1 MYLFEKKNVVE
12 IPVKCKYCME
22 EIIFSIS
29 ADEYKDVMK
38 FPIKRENIHGDPKH
52 VLTIFINQNLEVD
65 NFEIKEIVDV
75 EEDVSV
81 SEKLTKQ
88 VLSDIDL
95 SDEEID
101 LYFRITGRGEVTLGE
116 MALLV
121 GKTKEECKQMANKF
135 VEKGLF
141 KEIVGATPHFAAL
154 PPYAALVAQL
164 RSFSSYISDI
174 KSKIPTQLDK
184 SFMKLETEAKDMEK
198 LKDSSEV
205 MLDLKEKM
213 LSQIH
218 AQKKEFETTISAIDQ
233 IRHITDDITQLG
245 DITKNFSDD
254 QVGTLTKQFENL
266 NIRTSRVIKNQIDGL
281 KSEFGDIKKT
291 ISDNLQKLRLGV
303 IQQAV
308 GDVID
313 KVVEKRLKDI
323 TDNLNVQLSVSQTVF
338 ADELKKATQGID
350 ADFVN
355 KLKSSIE
362 SAVKNI
368 DGISVK
374 SGEDKEKEISTLISN
389 FDEAVKMAEQ
399 RIDGISG
406 GIFESFGNIKDIFSK
421 GIVDSL
427 DNTLEDILRRLELTE
442 STTREFWEQSKKARG
457 TMTMK
462 DIWFIRSLESA
473 KAHIND
479 EISKAK
485 MRVLIVAPTLSD
497 IDINMIKSRP
507 SRINFRISTHIDPS
521 VPEHEMI
528 MNEMDNMDNVD
539 YRNRALQN
547 LWGINR
553 DYEEVILCVL
563 SKTDFRGEIITEI
576 AGIGSIIEEHIKIF
590 VPILEDA
597 WVGARKEI
605 LRSIKSSLTREHVGQ
620 PAFQKVEES
629 PAKEPVKQP
638 AFQRVEEPMIVETAK
653 TEPESKSQPL
663 EEKLAEAPK
672 ASFLSNLLD
681 EIMNTLEGK
690 TGLHFA
696 AELERF
702 QGEFVKRH
710 GYNSVL
716 KDIHTT
722 ANDIKNHTEALHRPE
737 IENLKLSIKV
747 WKQRLNL

>member
-1 MYLFEKKNVVE
+1 MYLFEKKNIVE

-29 ADEYKDVMK
+29 ADEYKEVMK

-52 VLTIFINQNLEVD
+52 ELTIFINQNLEVD

-101 LYFRITGRGEVTLGE
+101 LYFRITGRGAVTLGE
-116 MALLV
+116 MALLI

-164 RSFSSYISDI
+164 RSFSNYISEI

-184 SFMKLETEAKDMEK
+184 SFIQLESEAKDMEK

-218 AQKKEFETTISAIDQ
+218 SQKEEFEKTVSAIDQ
-233 IRHITDDITQLG
+233 IRQVTDDITQLG
-245 DITKNFSDD
+245 DLTKNLSED
-254 QVGTLTKQFENL
+254 QVGTLRKQFENL

-281 KSEFGDIKKT
+281 KTEFGDIKKT

-313 KVVEKRLKDI
+313 KVVENRLKDI

-368 DGISVK
+368 KGITVK
-374 SGEDKEKEISTLISN
+374 SGDEKEKEISTLIGN

-427 DNTLEDILRRLELTE
+427 NHTLEDILKRLELTE

-457 TMTMK
+457 AMTMK

-485 MRVLIVAPTLSD
+485 MRVLIVAPIISD

-521 VPEHEMI
+521 LPEHEMI

-563 SKTDFRGEIITEI
+563 SKTDFRGESITEI

-590 VPILEDA
+590 VPILEEA
-597 WVGARKEI
+597 WVGSRKHP
-605 LRSIKSSLTREHVGQ
+605 LRSIKSSLSRESVEQ
-620 PAFQKVEES
+620 PTFQKVEES
-629 PAKEPVKQP
+629 RTKEPLKQP
-638 AFQRVEEPMIVETAK
+638 VFQRVEEPIIEESVK
-653 TEPESKSQPL
+653 TEPEKKIQP
-663 EEKLAEAPK
+663 LAEAPK
-672 ASFLSNLLD
+672 ASFLSNFLD

-690 TGLHFA
+690 TGLHIA

-722 ANDIKNHTEALHRPE
+722 ANDIKNHTEILHRPE

-747 WKQRLNL
+747 WKQRFNL